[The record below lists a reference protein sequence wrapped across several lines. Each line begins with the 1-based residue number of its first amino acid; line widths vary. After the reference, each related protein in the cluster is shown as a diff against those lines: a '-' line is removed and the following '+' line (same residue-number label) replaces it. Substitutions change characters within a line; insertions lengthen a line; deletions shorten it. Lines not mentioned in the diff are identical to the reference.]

1 MTLTPPS
8 ARRPAAPRLT
18 PAHPPLSSAPSGG
31 PSRRALLRG
40 AGAALALPW
49 LESAGWLWA
58 RAGGASPLGRAHAQA
73 PAAPRRFVALY
84 SPNGFNMSAFWP
96 ARPGALSASALA
108 ATSLAPLAPFADAL
122 LTVRGLD
129 NYAASHQGDGPG
141 DHARGTSAFLT
152 CAHPLKSAD
161 VLRSGPSVDQLL
173 AAHLAGQTPLRSLE
187 LGCEG
192 GDNAGSCDSGYSC
205 AYSRNVSWADAQTPL
220 PKEVNPRLLFER
232 LFGVL
237 DPNQS
242 PEAVAER
249 LRRRRSVL
257 DFVVEDAAA
266 LRARVSAS
274 DARRVDAYLTGLR
287 ELEGRLASPAD
298 AGRCAPP
305 SPPLAALSGR
315 EEHAGLLLDLLA
327 SALQCDLTRVGTF
340 MLGNGGSGVTYPAIG
355 VSEAHHELSHH
366 QGDPHKLAQLA
377 AIDARQ
383 MGLWAGFL
391 ARLAAMD
398 EGAGSALQQ
407 TTVLMS
413 SEVADGNAHEHTEL
427 PVALAGRA
435 AGAPLGRHVVLAP
448 GAGRGPI
455 ANLYI
460 ALMADLGLQV
470 ARFGDDGVA
479 PLSL

>member
-1 MTLTPPS
+1 MKTPLPPRPLDTPPAS
-8 ARRPAAPRLT
+8 HVRSL
-18 PAHPPLSSAPSGG
+18 
-31 PSRRALLRG
+31 SRRALLRG
-40 AGAALALPW
+40 VGASLALPW
-49 LESAGWLWA
+49 LESAAWLAA
-58 RAGGASPLGRAHAQA
+58 RAGGASPLGRAWAQTPA
-73 PAAPRRFVALY
+73 PPRRFVALY

-96 ARPGALSASALA
+96 SQEGALSPEVLA
-108 ATSLAPLAPFADAL
+108 ATSLAPLAPLAGSL

-129 NYAASHQGDGPG
+129 NFAASHQGDGPG

-161 VLRSGPSVDQLL
+161 VLRSGPSLDQLL

-205 AYSRNVSWADAQTPL
+205 AYSRNIAWADAQTPL

-232 LFGVL
+232 LFGAL

-257 DFVVEDAAA
+257 DFVVEDANA
-266 LRARVSAS
+266 LRGRVSAS

-287 ELEGRLASPAD
+287 ELEGRLSQTMD
-298 AGRCAPP
+298 VGRCAPP
-305 SPPLAALSGR
+305 SPPLGALSGR

-327 SALQCDLTRVGTF
+327 SALQCDLTRVATF

-355 VSEAHHELSHH
+355 VSEGHHELSHH
-366 QGDPHKLAQLA
+366 QGDPNKLAQLA
-377 AIDARQ
+377 SIDAHQ
-383 MGLWAGFL
+383 VGLWAGFL
-391 ARLAAMD
+391 TRLAAMD
-398 EGAGSALQQ
+398 EGEGSALSH
-407 TTVLMS
+407 TTALIS
-413 SEVADGNAHEHTEL
+413 SEIADGNAHGHSEL
-427 PVALAGRA
+427 PVALVGRA
-435 AGAPLGRHVVLAP
+435 AGAQMGRHLTLTANT
-448 GAGRGPI
+448 GRGPI
-455 ANLYI
+455 ANLYLSI
-460 ALMADLGLQV
+460 MNDLGLSV

>member
-1 MTLTPPS
+1 MTRHTPRSPAQPSSPALLT
-8 ARRPAAPRLT
+8 
-18 PAHPPLSSAPSGG
+18 
-31 PSRRALLRG
+31 RRALLRG

-49 LESAGWLWA
+49 LESAGWLLA
-58 RAGGASPLGRAHAQA
+58 RERGASPLGRALAQT

-84 SPNGFNMSAFWP
+84 SPNGFNMSSFWP
-96 ARPGALSASALA
+96 AQAGALTAGALA
-108 ATSLAPLAPFADAL
+108 STSLAPLAPFAADL

-129 NYAASHQGDGPG
+129 NYAASAQNDGPG

-161 VLRSGPSVDQLL
+161 LLRSGPSVDQLL

-220 PKEVNPRLLFER
+220 PKELNPRLLFER
-232 LFGVL
+232 LFGAL

-266 LRARVSAS
+266 LRDRVSAS
-274 DARRVDAYLTGLR
+274 DAQRVDAYLTGLR
-287 ELEGRLASPAD
+287 ELEGRLAQTVDTA
-298 AGRCAPP
+298 RCAPP
-305 SPPLAALSGR
+305 APPLAALSGR
-315 EEHAGLLLDLLA
+315 EEHAALLLDLLA
-327 SALQCDLTRVGTF
+327 SALQCDLTRVATF
-340 MLGNGGSGVTYPAIG
+340 MLGNGGSGVSYPAIG
-355 VSEAHHELSHH
+355 VSEGHHELSHH
-366 QGDPHKLAQLA
+366 QGDPAKLAQLA
-377 AIDARQ
+377 AIDAHQ
-383 MGLWAGFL
+383 VGMWAGFI

-398 EGAGSALQQ
+398 EGDGSALRN
-407 TTVLMS
+407 TTVMFS
-413 SEVADGNAHEHTEL
+413 SEVADGNAHGHSEL
-427 PVALAGRA
+427 PVALLGRA
-435 AGAPLGRHVVLAP
+435 AGAQMGRHVVLAP

-455 ANLYI
+455 ANLYL
-460 ALMADLGLQV
+460 ALMADMGLSV
-470 ARFGDDGVA
+470 ARFGDDGDS